1 MMTAATTEL
10 PAALVGFLC
19 PCCPCAKLQC
29 SLADLHWVQATPVL
43 YAHSAVTPAFL
54 QVSHAPS
61 VPTSCTASAK
71 TLCLIVV
78 DLATTPSSS
87 SSWTLWTL
95 VSPV

>member
-1 MMTAATTEL
+1 M
-10 PAALVGFLC
+10 GFLC
-19 PCCPCAKLQC
+19 LCCPCTKLQR
-29 SLADLHWVQATPVL
+29 SLADLHQAQAAPVP

-61 VPTSCTASAK
+61 VPTSRTAGAE
-71 TLCLIVV
+71 TLHLIVV

-87 SSWTLWTL
+87 SSRTLWML